1 MPTEPTSIFHCPHCG
16 VAYKVVRVEADP
28 AAAADDKVLCRNC
41 DGELDGRDGA
51 FILKYF
57 LVGPSRK
64 PRRKKK

>member
-1 MPTEPTSIFHCPHCG
+1 MPTQPTSTFHCPHCG
-16 VAYKVVRVEADP
+16 VAYKIVRVEADA
-28 AAAADDKVLCRNC
+28 AAAADDKVHCRNC

-64 PRRKKK
+64 PRRKK

>member
-1 MPTEPTSIFHCPHCG
+1 MPTPPTAVFHCPHCG
-16 VAYKVVRVEADP
+16 IAYKVVRVEAD

-41 DGELDGRDGA
+41 DGELPARDGA